1 MQEVLLRNSIG
12 CLNMQKRSIRVEWLE
27 ILQIIEFELSEY
39 GSYKDE

>member
-1 MQEVLLRNSIG
+1 MQAVLLRNSIV

-27 ILQIIEFELSEY
+27 IFITEFELSEY